1 MSQFIAGM
9 AAPTFG
15 DSGTDEIGAALSLGT
30 RAAPIFTAHSFP
42 HKLTIVHYPAI
53 QSFDPTGYRGLA
65 DDHKP

>member
-1 MSQFIAGM
+1 M

-30 RAAPIFTAHSFP
+30 RAAMIFTAHSFP

-53 QSFDPTGYRGLA
+53 QP
-65 DDHKP
+65 